1 MPPLKCRTLH
11 RVLGPPA
18 ILQPSFTLHFNFQI
32 PPKPALRP
40 PSTLST
46 YTSSSLPTLTSRLPT
61 PNIRSATPSTEMP
74 PPQPSRLA
82 RPTSSSS
89 GATKRPESQGDP
101 PAPPP
106 SGLKRPASRELVRE
120 TGPPPT
126 FGLCASSSSSIPATT
141 HYDHDL
147 VDLRAALARTEHD
160 RDDLRRT
167 LAEEQH
173 AARMAREEAESH
185 RGATD
190 VLKLKLGTAQ
200 RDFEEVKKECKAIL
214 EQQEREMARK
224 LAAIAERD
232 EHERERLVMEEV
244 WKAQDVWQQKLDEE
258 VKRREGVENKCK
270 DLEIEVEAADR
281 VAVAMQQR
289 LAELA
294 AQVKGLET
302 ANESLE
308 KEKKITETTA
318 KETERSLYE
327 ADALVSELRSEI
339 QRKDSSICE
348 LKTRLTESEQARR
361 DTDAQLQQ
369 AKLVTEKMS
378 SQNAEELARMRDHHW
393 ALERDLAQS
402 SDLAEF
408 SANETT
414 CLREQVTTLTAQLD
428 AELTRRTCVEEV
440 QAQCGEARATAAVL
454 EETVATLRRELE
466 QAGQNTRQADR
477 NHTAWMENLEREQSC
492 NKEMEKQLEQHDE
505 TMRHHEAEL
514 VRVAAICNVQ
524 EDTIRKLNEN
534 ASALQ
539 GKKAELE
546 RAIEDAMHQIASY
559 KEDMARLHSD
569 AQNTEQASAEAER
582 FQGEIH
588 ARDAAIGELNMNIAV
603 LQDELGAARA
613 SIDEQ
618 DDRIVAH
625 GEDIVRLEAM
635 LRAADEKAAEL
646 GVQAQKMAVEET
658 EMREEIVTMRER
670 FTEADKMVSEL
681 SGRVVGLQAALDAK
695 TAEVEGMVGQREHAV
710 EEVSKLKEELATVM
724 ELRDI
729 AVKKYEE
736 ETAPNDRAAQA
747 AQGKVD
753 ELSAQISMLETGT
766 KEKAS
771 EIQQLRQQVSAA
783 QSTINELNE
792 QVSNLQDDLGA
803 NMSQADT
810 ADQLRQTEVEELRRA
825 RKELLASV
833 TQCED
838 AMRGYREEI
847 ARLEGEVRAKEEIV
861 QSLVERVG
869 SLEAEKGPTEEIV
882 RQLRWQVENAN
893 AVVEDLRSKVLKLQS
908 EAQEQSGHINAL
920 IERDEE
926 NRETIDALKAAKQEL
941 SVLVE
946 QKEQGIQQQ
955 KRIID
960 SMKTDMQKREEF
972 AVEFEQRLASL
983 QDEIAIKEEEH
994 GAIRALLGDPGMSM
1008 AEVAGRIAETK
1019 AQLEQ
1024 QTFRVNGLLC
1034 EQEAVLVRA
1043 QAAQAETAA
1052 EVERKEETV
1061 RQCEAELERV
1071 RGELGNAE
1079 HAAENLVEQVRVLKG
1094 QVAVAEERQKEIQVQ
1109 ADGVGERVRVMGAR
1123 GPEDEEALTRLQE
1136 VERVKANLEAVIAE
1150 KEATLERLR
1159 AESSEAK
1166 ESHAAILDEFRSRYE
1181 EVLRTNNDLT
1191 LGIEQERST
1200 VESQQSRLA
1209 QLEEENTGQKESV
1222 DILSESLEDLENTL
1236 AQRDRDLAA
1245 MKQKM
1250 DELDGTVVR
1259 LESELALEST
1269 RAADLME
1276 RDTATPVLEMQ
1287 RTKLEELENLLMAKV
1302 LEEDGYKAKI
1312 ASMEVTMSALR
1323 DEIEQMGVTT
1333 MTRGLETELR
1343 EATEK
1348 LRLTEQMY
1356 MESDSKIK
1364 ELEQELGLS
1373 RIVVTEL
1380 ECKWSQAK
1388 QSVADIEVAFSEA
1401 CGRVQQAEE
1410 IMAKNGEEKN
1420 ALIATM
1426 GDLES
1431 AKQELD
1437 CLLETERQRH
1447 VSRDAELDN
1456 LMREIDNQ
1464 QVIIQRQA
1472 TNLRTLCFEFDE
1484 KAALLDAD
1492 SRKDK
1497 EVIENLRRDLAEVQS
1512 KSKQLEQTV
1521 EAKNKMIKHLE
1532 LDTKD
1537 YEITVKE
1544 TNATLAKLRNEVKA
1558 KNELID
1564 ELTVKEGENA
1574 SEAAKQVQELTA
1586 QFETIRAEN
1595 AHMREFADAKMA
1607 EIKVLAAE
1615 MDALR
1620 SHKDY
1625 HDRRVTE
1632 YDRTVQSLRDEVE
1645 RLRSKQLAPAVDES
1659 TVCRVRELEQ
1669 LVGKQMD
1676 EIVGL
1681 RARMADADEAK
1692 RDMEREVA
1700 RLEKLVQEREKE
1712 NAELNMKLSEVE
1724 RVIAAKKAEV
1734 DEMKVAIDE
1743 LKLDRQDLQVKLDA
1757 AERSV
1762 KKLDA
1767 TNVELDATVE
1777 KLQGSLKVKTSELA
1791 DLKENLSVDT
1801 AKKLTNAHE
1810 EIASR
1815 QTKLRTQASSVGGK
1829 QKETQRA
1836 VETLER
1842 TVNNLRNSV
1851 QLKET
1856 QIAKF
1861 EEDVSGHLEALEER
1875 AKTIAQLEDKVAELT
1890 EMTTKLEET
1899 LQNNA
1904 TDQEHTDDKYMT
1916 VLKENRKLK
1925 DKMELYKKQNKAL
1938 QVKLQEVQEKLVSV
1952 PASSAAGP
1960 VQEVAHRDG
1969 DITASPRE
1977 PSEDDRLSAE
1987 STSTSAKSN
1996 ARKRPLSTS
2005 VGDSDSDSNKR
2016 RMTDKTTRATPAP
2029 RQTRSAANATVAED
2043 GINFEMRRTR
2053 RSGPKDA
2060 PTAKTVE
2067 LVMEK
2072 KFPSDVVKL
2081 ATAVGSPLQE
2091 VTNIRG
2097 PISPAQDRKKG
2108 TQKKDAMVPTT
2119 GELVTAGGA
2128 IRKMGRRLTVALG
2141 PMREVVEPMREAVEP
2156 MREAVE
2162 PNQGDRSQREPE
2174 QENQCAQQ

>member
-1 MPPLKCRTLH
+1 MAGIVDIVCCDIVVITSDPIQRVSDVTRIGCGDYFGGLFWRRGSFAFQSQQTTPLIVLSTLPTTKLRKEYYDSPHITDASQQRGTIVEYAKRHRTGEIGELNTRMPPLKCRTLH

-89 GATKRPESQGDP
+89 GTTKRPESQGDP

-167 LAEEQH
+167 VAEEQH

-318 KETERSLYE
+318 KETERSLYG

-408 SANETT
+408 SANEAT

-466 QAGQNTRQADR
+466 QAGQNTRQADG

-514 VRVAAICNVQ
+514 VRVSAICNVQ

-908 EAQEQSGHINAL
+908 EAQEQSGHVNAL

-960 SMKTDMQKREEF
+960 SMKTDMQKREEI

-1079 HAAENLVEQVRVLKG
+1079 HAAEDLVEQVRVLKG

-1109 ADGVGERVRVMGAR
+1109 ADGVDERVRVMGAR

-1356 MESDSKIK
+1356 MESESKIK
-1364 ELEQELGLS
+1364 ELEQELGSS

-1431 AKQELD
+1431 VKQELD

-1484 KAALLDAD
+1484 KAALLDVD

-1497 EVIENLRRDLAEVQS
+1497 E
-1512 KSKQLEQTV
+1512 
-1521 EAKNKMIKHLE
+1521 
-1532 LDTKD
+1532 
-1537 YEITVKE
+1537 
-1544 TNATLAKLRNEVKA
+1544 
-1558 KNELID
+1558 
-1564 ELTVKEGENA
+1564 EGENA

-1625 HDRRVTE
+1625 HDRR
-1632 YDRTVQSLRDEVE
+1632 
-1645 RLRSKQLAPAVDES
+1645 
-1659 TVCRVRELEQ
+1659 
-1669 LVGKQMD
+1669 
-1676 EIVGL
+1676 
-1681 RARMADADEAK
+1681 
-1692 RDMEREVA
+1692 
-1700 RLEKLVQEREKE
+1700 
-1712 NAELNMKLSEVE
+1712 
-1724 RVIAAKKAEV
+1724 
-1734 DEMKVAIDE
+1734 
-1743 LKLDRQDLQVKLDA
+1743 
-1757 AERSV
+1757 
-1762 KKLDA
+1762 
-1767 TNVELDATVE
+1767 
-1777 KLQGSLKVKTSELA
+1777 VKTSELA

-1875 AKTIAQLEDKVAELT
+1875 AKTIAQLEDKIAELT

-1938 QVKLQEVQEKLVSV
+1938 QVKLQEVQEKLLSV

-1969 DITASPRE
+1969 VITASPRE

-2053 RSGPKDA
+2053 RSGLKDA

-2072 KFPSDVVKL
+2072 KFPSDVVEL

-2097 PISPAQDRKKG
+2097 PTSPAQDRKKG